1 MAFAKYVSERNKFSI
16 ILLLQVKGTMPNHLP
31 RGANLGFLSIS
42 RKVAFQLKHQWFL
55 ATFVVVHAFFAV
67 SLGRLYALAPD
78 EAGYLYTFNNLY
90 GHSED
95 QNPQYNS
102 GWITAPKIFLWISY
116 LPAKILT
123 LAGVPDYLSI
133 RLLAIFLAAI
143 SLYLLKS
150 IVNQTSFNQKIAN
163 SFIYTGFLIPSIFLW
178 TSVGLR
184 ESFIIAEIALFLSG
198 LNYFFKEKKILS
210 FVLLSLG
217 SYGLVST
224 KSYLWACLMA
234 ALLISSIV
242 YLFQRVRAL
251 KVLMLLVAGLL
262 IPVCMFASTTSVYA
276 LNFIFKSDI
285 ATAGERSGDSITQ
298 VYVDSQGSGSGSGT
312 DSGTDSGTGSGT
324 GSGTAVKPAKEII
337 TFHGDYTLIALHFYL
352 IENPNA
358 LFSKFLQY
366 LKLDRKIDSIWNE
379 KIQLGLVSKEKE
391 VGNDTS
397 SLNGHILEPGRISDP
412 ISVIWAAIVFLC
424 APFPILGDPGIAAG
438 LASLESPFWWIFYSL
453 VLFQFYRFRKVK
465 FLRDP
470 QIIFTLIFLA
480 GEIAFSALVEV
491 NLGTSFR
498 HRSILLVPLIFLYV
512 RLIQRASEQRDNLQ
526 SYE

>member
-1 MAFAKYVSERNKFSI
+1 MTFVKYVLERNKFSI
-16 ILLLQVKGTMPNHLP
+16 MVFLQANGTMPNHLP
-31 RGANLGFLSIS
+31 RGANLRFLSIF
-42 RKVAFQLKHQWFL
+42 RKVVFQLKHQWFL
-55 ATFVVVHAFFAV
+55 ATFVLVHTLFAV

-90 GHSED
+90 GQSED

-123 LAGVPDYLSI
+123 LVGVPDYLSI

-150 IVNQTSFNQKIAN
+150 IVNQTSFSQKIAN
-163 SFIYTGFLIPSIFLW
+163 SFIYAGFLIPSIFLW

-224 KSYLWACLMA
+224 KSYLWALLMA

-242 YLFQRVRAL
+242 YLFQRVRSQ
-251 KVLMLLVAGLL
+251 KVIMLLVAGLL
-262 IPVCMFASTTSVYA
+262 IPACMFASTTSVYA

-298 VYVDSQGSGSGSGT
+298 VYVDSQGSG
-312 DSGTDSGTGSGT
+312 TGSST
-324 GSGTAVKPAKEII
+324 GSSTAVKPAKELI

-358 LFSKFLQY
+358 FFSRFLQI
-366 LKLDRKIDSIWNE
+366 LKLDRKIDIIWDE
-379 KIQLGLVSKEKE
+379 KIQLGLVSKDKK

-397 SLNGHILEPGRISDP
+397 SLNGHILEPGRISNP
-412 ISVIWAAIVFLC
+412 TSIIWAAIVFLC
-424 APFPILGDPGIAAG
+424 GPFPFVGNPGLAAG
-438 LASLESPFWWIFYSL
+438 LASLESPLWWILYSL

-470 QIIFTLIFLA
+470 QIVFTLIFLA

-512 RLIQRASEQRDNLQ
+512 RLIQRASEQRDTLQ

>member
-16 ILLLQVKGTMPNHLP
+16 IVLLQVKGTMLNHLP

-55 ATFVVVHAFFAV
+55 ATFVAVHAFFAV

-90 GHSED
+90 GQSED

-163 SFIYTGFLIPSIFLW
+163 SFIYAGFLIPSIFLW

-242 YLFQRVRAL
+242 YLFQRVRTQ
-251 KVLMLLVAGLL
+251 KVIMLLVAGLL

-285 ATAGERSGDSITQ
+285 ATAGERSGDSISQ
-298 VYVDSQGSGSGSGT
+298 VYVDSQGSG
-312 DSGTDSGTGSGT
+312 TGSST
-324 GSGTAVKPAKEII
+324 GSGTAVKPAKELI

-358 LFSKFLQY
+358 LFSRFLQS
-366 LKLDRKIDSIWNE
+366 LKLDRKIDIIWDE
-379 KIQLGLVSKEKE
+379 KIQVGLVSKDKK

-397 SLNGHILEPGRISDP
+397 SLNGHILEPGRISNP
-412 ISVIWAAIVFLC
+412 TSIIWAAIVFLC
-424 APFPILGDPGIAAG
+424 GPFPFVGNPGLAAG
-438 LASLESPFWWIFYSL
+438 LASLESPLWWILYSL

-470 QIIFTLIFLA
+470 QIVFTLIFLA

-512 RLIQRASEQRDNLQ
+512 RLIQRASEQRDTLQ